1 MRRRGAL
8 WGYLASE
15 AVSLTGTRVSMIA
28 IPWLVLTT
36 TGSAVQTGLVAFAE
50 MAPYVVLKALAGP
63 WTDRLGA
70 RRICI
75 TADLV
80 SVLLVG
86 AVPLLHLLDV
96 LTLPTLLVLVAAAGA
111 VRGPGDGA
119 RQALVPAVVDRA
131 GVTLE
136 RATGLSGAVERL
148 ASTLGA
154 AFAGLLV
161 AAVGPAPALVVDAAS
176 FAVSAVL
183 LALTAPASRSR
194 RPEPEQAAPPTY
206 RRELREGWDFL
217 RRDPVLVAMTAMVS
231 VTNLLDAAFVAVLL
245 PVWARETGGGAGAV
259 GLFLGTFSAAAVLG
273 SVVASAAGDRIPRYL
288 TYVVCFSLVGLPRFL
303 VLGLEVPLG
312 WVLPVCVGMGFACG
326 FINPILG
333 AVIYERIP
341 AYLVGR
347 VTSLNSALCWSLF
360 PLGGLLG
367 GALVAAGGMQ
377 SAMLLAGVLY
387 TVAALS
393 PVLVPAWR
401 TIDRRPSTGVG
412 EPVAV
417 S

>member
-1 MRRRGAL
+1 
-8 WGYLASE
+8 
-15 AVSLTGTRVSMIA
+15 MIA

-86 AVPLLHLLDV
+86 AVPLLHLLDL
-96 LTLPTLLVLVAAAGA
+96 LTLPALLVLVAAAGA

-119 RQALVPAVVDRA
+119 RQALVPAVVERA

-161 AAVGPAPALVVDAAS
+161 AAIGPAPALVVDAAS
-176 FAVSAVL
+176 FGVSALL
-183 LALTAPASRSR
+183 LALAAPASRA
-194 RPEPEQAAPPTY
+194 PETDPASPPASPPAY

-217 RRDPVLVAMTAMVS
+217 RR
-231 VTNLLDAAFVAVLL
+231 
-245 PVWARETGGGAGAV
+245 
-259 GLFLGTFSAAAVLG
+259 
-273 SVVASAAGDRIPRYL
+273 
-288 TYVVCFSLVGLPRFL
+288 
-303 VLGLEVPLG
+303 
-312 WVLPVCVGMGFACG
+312 
-326 FINPILG
+326 
-333 AVIYERIP
+333 
-341 AYLVGR
+341 
-347 VTSLNSALCWSLF
+347 
-360 PLGGLLG
+360 
-367 GALVAAGGMQ
+367 
-377 SAMLLAGVLY
+377 
-387 TVAALS
+387 
-393 PVLVPAWR
+393 
-401 TIDRRPSTGVG
+401 
-412 EPVAV
+412 
-417 S
+417 

>member
-1 MRRRGAL
+1 VRRRGAL

-86 AVPLLHLLDV
+86 AVPLLHLLDL
-96 LTLPTLLVLVAAAGA
+96 LTLPALLVLVAAAGA

-176 FAVSAVL
+176 FAVSAVV
-183 LALTAPASRSR
+183 LAITAPRSR
-194 RPEPEQAAPPTY
+194 PRAPATDPATPPAY

-245 PVWARETGGGAGAV
+245 PVWARETGGGAGGRARPKAAPV
-259 GLFLGTFSAAAVLG
+259 LSDSSSGRSAPPRCSAA
-273 SVVASAAGDRIPRYL
+273 
-288 TYVVCFSLVGLPRFL
+288 
-303 VLGLEVPLG
+303 
-312 WVLPVCVGMGFACG
+312 
-326 FINPILG
+326 
-333 AVIYERIP
+333 
-341 AYLVGR
+341 
-347 VTSLNSALCWSLF
+347 WS
-360 PLGGLLG
+360 
-367 GALVAAGGMQ
+367 
-377 SAMLLAGVLY
+377 
-387 TVAALS
+387 
-393 PVLVPAWR
+393 
-401 TIDRRPSTGVG
+401 RRPPETGSR
-412 EPVAV
+412 AT
-417 S
+417 